1 MSKTKEIEPLS
12 VSFNQGVRAVVQT
25 KLREQ
30 SQETDDDVVAG
41 LEAHIATFEKENP
54 DLVKELDLLGIE
66 IDEYETVLANSDPQV
81 ILTTNSTLPHD
92 VE

>member
-1 MSKTKEIEPLS
+1 MPKTKEIEPLN

-25 KLREQ
+25 KMRKT
-30 SQETDDDVVAG
+30 SQETDGDVVAG
-41 LEAHIATFEKENP
+41 LEAHIAAFETDNP
-54 DLVKELDLLGIE
+54 DFVKELDLLGFE

-81 ILTTNSTLPHD
+81 IVSTNTTLPHD

>member
-25 KLREQ
+25 EKREQ
-30 SQETDDDVVAG
+30 SQKTDDNVVAG
-41 LEAHIATFEKENP
+41 LESQIATFEKENP
-54 DLVKELDLLGIE
+54 DFVKELDLLGFE
-66 IDEYETVLANSDPQV
+66 IDEYEMVLANSDPQV
-81 ILTTNSTLPHD
+81 IFTTNSTLPHD